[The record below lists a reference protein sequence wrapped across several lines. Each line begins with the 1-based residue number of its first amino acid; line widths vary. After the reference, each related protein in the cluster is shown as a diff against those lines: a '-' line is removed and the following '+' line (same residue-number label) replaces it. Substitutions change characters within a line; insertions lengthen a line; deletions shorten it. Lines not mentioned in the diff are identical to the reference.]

1 MMKVNLI
8 SLGCP
13 KNLVDSEVI
22 LGKLGE
28 AGYALTSLSKDA
40 DIIIINTCSFIDK
53 ARSESYEVISRLAC
67 QKSSSQKL
75 IICGCLPQLEKR
87 KLFLKYPQVD
97 ALLGSADFYKIEK
110 VTRQLLNGESHLFS
124 VNEPRFLYDSS
135 FPRLLSTPSSYAYL
149 KIAEGCSNRCSYCLI
164 PYLRGKYR
172 SRHPEDVVKEAKA
185 LVNLGVKELILIAQD
200 TTFYGWDQGKKS
212 SLLWLLEKFEG
223 IDKLQWI
230 RLLYTHPLHFTSS
243 LIQMIADSE
252 KICRYIDLPLQHTH
266 NKILARMKRP
276 KFELAEKLVA
286 KLREDIPGLTL
297 RTTFMVGFPGETKE
311 HFNKLL
317 KDVERLRFE
326 WLGAFTYSSEKGT
339 SAYTLTPRIP
349 AKVKKGRYGALMELQ
364 QSITLDFNRARVGR
378 VYSVLVDKEV
388 EGHTEFQAPEI
399 DGKVFLSKKHLPGQ
413 LFPGK
418 ILEVKDCYDLVSE

>member
-1 MMKVNLI
+1 MKVNLI

-22 LGKLGE
+22 LGKLGQ

-87 KLFLKYPQVD
+87 KLFLKYPQID

-164 PYLRGKYR
+164 PELRGKYR
-172 SRHPEDVVKEAKA
+172 SRVPQDVVEEAKA

-212 SLLWLLEKFEG
+212 SLLWLLEKLEG

-326 WLGAFTYSSEKGT
+326 WLGAFTYSPEKCT
-339 SAYTLTPRIP
+339 SAYTFPPRIP
-349 AKVKKGRYGALMELQ
+349 AKVKKGRYGAIMELQ
-364 QSITLDFNRARVGR
+364 QSITLDFNRAKVGR
-378 VYSVLVDKEV
+378 VYPILVDKEV

-399 DGKVFLSKKHLPGQ
+399 DGKVFLSKKHLSGEFFQ
-413 LFPGK
+413 GK